1 MAAKLRVGIVG
12 LGQRGL
18 QHLEALW
25 RIPEAQVV
33 ALCDPFAENLAEEK
47 LRRFVPGFSLG
58 GVATSNRFEQLLE
71 TPLDAVY
78 FCIPPGRHRGELVR
92 AAEQGLHIFAE
103 KPVSLFLDEAME
115 MERAIRRAGVV
126 GTVGFQQRH
135 DSWHLAIR
143 DFLRDKRLVMLTQ
156 VTNGTLESHSI
167 KHTPTEELGGP
178 SNRVWAANFAWSG
191 STVVEAGIHPLDL
204 MRFWA
209 GEVAWVRANY
219 VPRSPED
226 IVDGGDNPCGYTVT
240 FGFESGAVATLNLTR
255 LRQTFWGDSYQD
267 IAWDHGH
274 LKIEAEG
281 PVAYYYDG
289 PYPPPE
295 GKVDQSAL
303 RHVLP
308 AGPRGDTTLAIG
320 QAFVAAASRSDTSPL
335 LNTFASSMNSHSA
348 VLGAN
353 ISHLLGG
360 EKVELGELLH
370 HPKYAAFRK
379 KP

>member
-25 RIPEAQVV
+25 RIPRAQVV
-33 ALCDPFAENLAEEK
+33 ALCDPFPENLAEEK
-47 LRRFVPGFSLG
+47 LRRFVPGFSLS

-71 TPLDAVY
+71 TGLDAVY
-78 FCIPPGRHRGELVR
+78 FCIPPGRHQGELVR

-103 KPVSLFLDEAME
+103 KPVSLFLDEALE

-167 KHTPTEELGGP
+167 KHTRTEEMGGP
-178 SNRVWAANFAWSG
+178 ANRVWAANFAWSG

-209 GEVAWVRANY
+209 GEVVWVRANY
-219 VPRSPED
+219 IPRAPED

-308 AGPRGDTTLAIG
+308 TPPRGDTTLAIG
-320 QAFVAAASRSDTSPL
+320 QAFVEAARSGDTSPL

-353 ISHLLGG
+353 VSHQLGG